1 MQERII
7 EVKASPETP
16 GAFKGVLSTY
26 GNVDDVGDVC
36 EKGCYDRTI
45 RERGIKR
52 PYLWQHDQKE
62 PIGSFVITSSDA
74 DLSIEGRF
82 NMDVAKGRE
91 GYALLKAEDITG
103 LSIGYVARD
112 YYYDEKGIR
121 HLTDVDLLEGSLV
134 TIPANSL
141 AQAQA
146 KAGRMEK
153 MSRFAQM
160 QSLRGL
166 TEEQRKAVLTELDSI
181 KVGDVDEDGNEVV
194 EVIDVD
200 LPGEDKAD
208 EEAEDQTEAADDTV
222 DEDAKSEAQTA
233 EDDEVEDALKAL
245 ADAIGKLKAK
255 LRA

>member
-52 PYLWQHDQKE
+52 PYLWQHDQRE

-103 LSIGYVARD
+103 LSIGYIARD

-153 MSRFAQM
+153 MSRYAQM
-160 QSLRGL
+160 QSLKGL
-166 TEEQRKAVLTELDSI
+166 TEDQRNSI
-181 KVGDVDEDGNEVV
+181 
-194 EVIDVD
+194 
-200 LPGEDKAD
+200 L
-208 EEAEDQTEAADDTV
+208 
-222 DEDAKSEAQTA
+222 S
-233 EDDEVEDALKAL
+233 
-245 ADAIGKLKAK
+245 
-255 LRA
+255 